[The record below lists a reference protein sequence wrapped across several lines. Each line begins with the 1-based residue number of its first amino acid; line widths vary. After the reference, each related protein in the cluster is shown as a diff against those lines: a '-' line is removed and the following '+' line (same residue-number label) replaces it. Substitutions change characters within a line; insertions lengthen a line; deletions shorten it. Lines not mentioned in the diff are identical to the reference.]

1 MIIKNVKVFTED
13 KAFIDGQI
21 AIQDGVFVTGWQETD
36 EVIDGEGCY
45 AIDVYKRQ
53 VSTLGEQRSSM
64 DSSMKRGRF

>member
-45 AIDVYKRQ
+45 AIPRM
-53 VSTLGEQRSSM
+53 QRI
-64 DSSMKRGRF
+64 